1 MTPDLDVD
9 GPAAPPRTN
18 GELAFEHP
26 WQGRLFATTMALCDN
41 GVVDYA
47 TFRDRLI
54 EQIAA
59 RERHADEWPADEQPA
74 DEYWSSWQD
83 ALESLLDSVGVCGPT
98 ELRRRAKE
106 FASHP

>member
-1 MTPDLDVD
+1 MTPELDLD

-47 TFRDRLI
+47 AFRDRLI
-54 EQIAA
+54 VHNAD
-59 RERHADEWPADEQPA
+59 RERHADDSVA

-83 ALESLLDSVGVCGPT
+83 ALESLLEAGGVCDPA
-98 ELRRRAKE
+98 ELEQRAVA
-106 FASHP
+106 FATHA